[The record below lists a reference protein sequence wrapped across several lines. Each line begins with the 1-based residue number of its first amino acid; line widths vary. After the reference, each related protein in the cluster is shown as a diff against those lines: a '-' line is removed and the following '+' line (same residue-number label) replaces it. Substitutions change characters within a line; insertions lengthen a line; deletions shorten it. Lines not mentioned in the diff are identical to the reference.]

1 MSAFSMRD
9 ASLALASMLEVKC
22 RVRSSV
28 QVSKSKMGLILDLN
42 TFTRPDILD
51 QQKQKVPVHL
61 DMSRG
66 LVKNRLLDAIFLPG
80 CQSLG
85 QWFE

>member
-1 MSAFSMRD
+1 
-9 ASLALASMLEVKC
+9 
-22 RVRSSV
+22 
-28 QVSKSKMGLILDLN
+28 MGMILDLN
-42 TFTRPDILD
+42 TLTRPDILD

-66 LVKNRLLDAIFLPG
+66 LVMNRLLDAIFLPG